1 MNSLSVRVPVSQLAE
16 VPRTTRAKTSSVEL
30 RRLSHVTGRIV
41 VFAAISAA
49 LLLGWGLDQI
59 LVLFSHPAR
68 AVVLGGIALMF
79 ALSLARALTAPLP
92 ASRPRLKVRH
102 TVSLLLLSAASI
114 PVLSSAYFDGR
125 VLLYLPGADLT
136 RYSGMALFVAGAILS
151 TRAQQFLDRRSI
163 SGLSIESNRQS
174 ASKGPFARLCH
185 ARPAGL
191 ILMSIGLPLAFLSK
205 VGLAGGAVCAVL
217 LAVWAC
223 REEPLPPGES
233 SPR

>member
-16 VPRTTRAKTSSVEL
+16 VPRTTRAKPSSVEL

-79 ALSLARALTAPLP
+79 ALSLTAPLP

-125 VLLYLPGADLT
+125 VLLCLPGADLT
-136 RYSGMALFVAGAILS
+136 RYSGMALFVAGAILT
-151 TRAQQFLDRRSI
+151 TRAQQFLGRRSI
-163 SGLSIESNRQS
+163 SGVAIQPIRQS
-174 ASKGPFARLCH
+174 ASKGSFARLCH